1 VATGITDLST
11 FILGTIFIVLLPG
24 PNSLYVMT
32 LASRQGLLA
41 GYRAA
46 CGIFVGDT
54 VLMLLA
60 ATGAASALHAS
71 PAAFAEVC
79 RRRLFGLAGTGTHAG
94 GPLARYSTQ
103 LSASDFAAPGHAGA
117 LSNRPGD

>member
-1 VATGITDLST
+1 MAYGITDLST

-32 LASRQGLLA
+32 LASRRGLLE

-46 CGIFVGDT
+46 GGIFVGDT
-54 VLMLLA
+54 ILMLLA

-71 PAAFAEVC
+71 PATFTLLKLVKPIV
-79 RRRLFGLAGTGTHAG
+79 TV
-94 GPLARYSTQ
+94 
-103 LSASDFAAPGHAGA
+103 
-117 LSNRPGD
+117 